1 MIDKGKNMHHLAD
14 RVASC
19 LLPRCGSVQAARA
32 MVFGTSPG
40 LLALA
45 ACLTPGHT
53 ADMAA

>member
-1 MIDKGKNMHHLAD
+1 MIDKGKNMHHLTD

-19 LLPRCGSVQAARA
+19 LLPSGAVQAVRA